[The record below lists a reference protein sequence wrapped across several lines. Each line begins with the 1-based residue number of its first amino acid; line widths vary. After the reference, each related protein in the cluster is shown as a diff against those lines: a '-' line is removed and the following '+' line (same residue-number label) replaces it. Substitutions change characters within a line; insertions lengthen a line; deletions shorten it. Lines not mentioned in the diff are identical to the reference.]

1 MQGIWDGVTL
11 SNDIPDHVLSDEE
24 LEMLSDIDTNA
35 YINQPISPDEI
46 MHCIKLLKLNKSSGI
61 DNIVNEYIKSTAN
74 VLLPLYTKLFNIIF
88 ETGFFPTQWLCGE
101 IIPIYKNKGDE
112 MDPKNYRP
120 ITLICCLG
128 KLFTSVLNE
137 RLNKYADAVELLL
150 QNQAGF
156 RKNYST
162 CDHIFSL
169 HILSELFKGTK
180 KKLYCAFID
189 FEKAFDFVWRIGLW
203 NKLLRSN
210 IDGKCFKI
218 I

>member
-1 MQGIWDGVTL
+1 MKRKIRELRTSNPKEFWKIINSKDRKKKVTNVNL
-11 SNDIPDHVLSDEE
+11 DELFDFFKDLNTDQNDDIPDHVLSDEE

-88 ETGFFPTQWLCGE
+88 ETGIFPTQWLCGE

-120 ITLICCLG
+120 ITLLYC
-128 KLFTSVLNE
+128 
-137 RLNKYADAVELLL
+137 LLL
-150 QNQAGF
+150 
-156 RKNYST
+156 Y
-162 CDHIFSL
+162 
-169 HILSELFKGTK
+169 
-180 KKLYCAFID
+180 
-189 FEKAFDFVWRIGLW
+189 
-203 NKLLRSN
+203 
-210 IDGKCFKI
+210 
-218 I
+218 